1 MFLIDNLNVKMVQVP
16 LFSGHKTDVL
26 NDNLDLKSQLAAVVA
41 ETNNKILTTANFFK
55 NFIWA
60 LKYSTPSAQNGTD
73 HAEQKR
79 I

>member
-1 MFLIDNLNVKMVQVP
+1 MDIKLMFSMIISIK
-16 LFSGHKTDVL
+16 
-26 NDNLDLKSQLAAVVA
+26 KSQLAAVVA

-73 HAEQKR
+73 HAEQRR

>member
-1 MFLIDNLNVKMVQVP
+1 MFSMIISIK
-16 LFSGHKTDVL
+16 
-26 NDNLDLKSQLAAVVA
+26 KSQLAAVVA

-73 HAEQKR
+73 HAEQRR